1 MNLTAVKSF
10 GDAIV
15 THSVSCATMTS
26 LKGEISIP
34 EVLIAARAMHAGMAI
49 LKPILSETA
58 SAMAGKVVVGTV
70 KGDLHDIE
78 KTSSP

>member
-15 THSVSCATMTS
+15 TDLVSCVTMTS
-26 LKGEISIP
+26 LKGEIYIP

-49 LKPILSETA
+49 LNPILSKTA

-78 KTSSP
+78 TTLSS